1 MFGLIVNWFFLQAS
15 CAMNPFGLLRVG
27 LLECMMDPL
36 TRVLVGFKFNGCLG
50 VCFELIE
57 LYIGADLEL
66 KLVGHMWN
74 FAYVAMV

>member
-1 MFGLIVNWFFLQAS
+1 
-15 CAMNPFGLLRVG
+15 
-27 LLECMMDPL
+27 MDPL

-57 LYIGADLEL
+57 LDIGADLEL

>member
-1 MFGLIVNWFFLQAS
+1 MKFFPLVAWL
-15 CAMNPFGLLRVG
+15 GYG

-57 LYIGADLEL
+57 LDIGADLEL